1 MDIERKWFDADA
13 SAAAE
18 VAAGINGGSVGV
30 GDDDNDE
37 SGDTDNSCY
46 DDNSCIVSK
55 NGLEWFP
62 YFGCFVQ
69 VTLGEGILPKR
80 WTTVFLYIVCFNF
93 SLEMFY

>member
-62 YFGCFVQ
+62 YFGCFCASHSWWRHIAE
-69 VTLGEGILPKR
+69 TLNNSVLI
-80 WTTVFLYIVCFNF
+80 YC
-93 SLEMFY
+93 MF

>member
-55 NGLEWFP
+55 NG
-62 YFGCFVQ
+62 
-69 VTLGEGILPKR
+69 
-80 WTTVFLYIVCFNF
+80 
-93 SLEMFY
+93 